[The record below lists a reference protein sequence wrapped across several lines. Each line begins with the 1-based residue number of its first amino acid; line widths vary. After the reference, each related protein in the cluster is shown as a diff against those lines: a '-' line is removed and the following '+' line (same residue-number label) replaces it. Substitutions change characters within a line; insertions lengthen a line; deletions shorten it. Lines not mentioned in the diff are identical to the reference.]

1 MNMLTTLKRIV
12 QELNR
17 IPGLDPAL
25 ARLVSLV
32 KEAMQVDSCSLY
44 LADYEQ
50 QHFELRATDG
60 LAPDAIGQVKI
71 GFSEGLIGLVGQRE
85 EPLNIENAH
94 QHPRFKHYDEVKE
107 EQYNAFL
114 GTPIIYQR
122 KVLGVLTMQQQAMR
136 RFSEDEEAFLVTLA
150 TQIAIEI
157 ANADMLGELILSE
170 SNALPAGTQ
179 EVSGV
184 AGSSGL
190 AMGVGF
196 VRRQALT
203 LDQIVS
209 RKTRG
214 LRDDIDIYRQA
225 VKKTKAEVTALSAGL
240 DDSLPEDV
248 RGIFVLYDQLLD
260 ANSLGREVEAQIRDG
275 WDAPSALKIVIED
288 YAARFRAMEDPYMQE
303 RAVDIIDLSNRILA
317 NIIKRAR
324 PDQFTPDTPFILV
337 AEEISAPMLAEY
349 QDGLLQGII
358 AIRGSQNSHAA
369 ILARAMGLPAIM
381 GVNSVLPGILE
392 GKWLFIDGYAGTIT
406 ISPSATQKEVFQ
418 TLIDEE
424 HALFDKME
432 AQSDLPTITQ
442 DQHAISLLINAGLS
456 VDLDLQDKPNIAG
469 VGLFRTEI
477 PFMLR
482 EGFPSEQEQFQ
493 LYRSILQAHPDK
505 EITMRTLDVGGD
517 KPLPYFPI
525 TEENPFLGWRGIRMT
540 LDQPEIF
547 LVQARAMIRASE
559 DLTNLHILLPMITT
573 VNEVKEAKRLLKQA
587 FFEVRDE
594 SSDNRTTLMMPQIGI
609 MIEVPA
615 AAHQIPQ
622 LAAEVDFFS
631 VGTNDLT
638 QYLLA
643 VDRNNPKVSN
653 LYNGFHPA
661 VLNVLQDIV
670 NKAKLLHVP
679 ITVCG
684 ELAGDPAGAILLMAM
699 GYDKLS
705 MSAYN
710 IRKINWVLRSIHLY
724 SAQHLLSEVINM
736 HDPAQIKARID
747 QYLEEHQLG
756 GLVRAGA

>member
-1 MNMLTTLKRIV
+1 MLTTLKRIV

-17 IPGLDPAL
+17 IPGLDPAIQ
-25 ARLVSLV
+25 RLVFLV

-44 LADYEQ
+44 LADYQ
-50 QHFELRATDG
+50 HQHFVLRATDG
-60 LAPDAIGQVKI
+60 LASAAIGQVKI

-94 QHPRFKHYDEVKE
+94 EHPRFKHFSEVQE
-107 EQYNAFL
+107 ENYNAFL

-122 KVLGVLTMQQQAMR
+122 KVLGVLTMQHKERR

-150 TQIAIEI
+150 TQIALEI
-157 ANADMLGELILSE
+157 ANADMLGELMQSE
-170 SNALPAGTQ
+170 SNALPSGTQ
-179 EVSGV
+179 EIVGV
-184 AGSSGL
+184 AGSTGL
-190 AMGVGF
+190 ALGVGF
-196 VRRQALT
+196 VYQQNIT
-203 LDQIVS
+203 LDQIVN
-209 RKTRG
+209 RKSTDIRTSIQLYRDAVNATR
-214 LRDDIDIYRQA
+214 
-225 VKKTKAEVTALSAGL
+225 TEVNKLSSGL
-240 DDSLPEDV
+240 DDSLPDDV
-248 RGIFVLYDQLLD
+248 KGIFVLYDQLLD
-260 ANSLGREVEAQIRDG
+260 ANSLGREVEAQIKDG
-275 WDAPSALKIVIED
+275 WDAPTALKIVIND
-288 YAARFRAMEDPYMQE
+288 YAGRFRAMEDPYMQE

-317 NIIKRAR
+317 NIVKTEK
-324 PDQFTPDTPFILV
+324 PDVALPAYPFILV
-337 AEEISAPMLAEY
+337 AEEISAPMLAEMPTEY
-349 QDGLLQGII
+349 LQGVI

-381 GVNSVLPGILE
+381 GVNSILPAILQD
-392 GKWLFIDGYAGTIT
+392 KLLFIDGYAGTIT
-406 ISPSATQKEVFQ
+406 VSPGAVKEAEFQ
-418 TLIDEE
+418 ALIAEE
-424 HALFDKME
+424 AELFGKME
-432 AQSDLPTITQ
+432 AQADLPTITT
-442 DQHAISLLINAGLS
+442 DQHTVELMINAGLS
-456 VDLDLQDKPNIAG
+456 VDIDLQDKPNVTG

-482 EGFPSEQEQFQ
+482 EGFPSEQEQFT
-493 LYRSILQAHPDK
+493 LYREILQAHPDK

-525 TEENPFLGWRGIRMT
+525 VEDNPFLGWRGIRMT

-573 VNEVKEAKRLLKQA
+573 VSEVKEAKRLLQQA
-587 FFEVRDE
+587 FFEVKDE
-594 SSDNRTTLMMPQIGI
+594 SLANRSTLMMPKIGI

-615 AAHQIPQ
+615 AAHQIPH

-643 VDRNNPKVSN
+643 VDRNNPKVST
-653 LYNGFHPA
+653 LYNSFHPA
-661 VLNVLQDIV
+661 VLAVLQEIV
-670 NKAKLLHVP
+670 DKAKLMHTP

-684 ELAGDPAGAILLMAM
+684 EMAGDPAGAILLMAM
-699 GYDKLS
+699 GYTKLS

-710 IRKINWVLRSIHLY
+710 IRKINWVLRSIQLY

-736 HDPAQIKARID
+736 PDAQQIKTRID
-747 QYLEEHQLG
+747 MYLEEHQLG